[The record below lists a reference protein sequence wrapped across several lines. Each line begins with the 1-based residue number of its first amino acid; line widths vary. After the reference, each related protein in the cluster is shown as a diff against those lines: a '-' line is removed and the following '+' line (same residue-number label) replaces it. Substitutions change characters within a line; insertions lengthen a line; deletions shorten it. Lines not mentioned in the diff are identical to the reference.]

1 MTHVFFMRGV
11 CTKLTNWYTE
21 NWRTIHG
28 TQIASRPSLYHY
40 NKKTTNLLENAPI
53 FFALKSA
60 NCLHWKIR
68 ESWTVNAGVGL
79 LYNATWGGR
88 SEETLG
94 YHRWLDKCP
103 RRSGRIVLTSP
114 ATQQCE
120 CQRPGLPTAALF
132 SRPKVQFPYFLH
144 ILWMLSLTSENT

>member
-28 TQIASRPSLYHY
+28 TQIASRPSFYHY

-53 FFALKSA
+53 FCTENAQTACTEKSA
-60 NCLHWKIR
+60 KVGLWML
-68 ESWTVNAGVGL
+68 GVGL

-120 CQRPGLPTAALF
+120 CQRPGLPTTTLF
-132 SRPKVQFPYFLH
+132 SRPKFQYPYFLP
-144 ILWMLSLTSENT
+144 IL